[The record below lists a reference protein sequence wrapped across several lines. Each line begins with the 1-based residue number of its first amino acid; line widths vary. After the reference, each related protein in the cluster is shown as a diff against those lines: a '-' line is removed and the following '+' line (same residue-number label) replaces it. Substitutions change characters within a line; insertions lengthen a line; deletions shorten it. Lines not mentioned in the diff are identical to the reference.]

1 MAQETTPTETEPTE
15 PAQGGG
21 EGQEPD
27 YKALYENALKESR
40 KWESRSKA
48 NLKELDE
55 LKAAAPK
62 ADPTVEERLS
72 ALESENASLKA
83 SAARSELV
91 DSVAKATGLD
101 RSIVATLNGE
111 DEDALTEQAKAVAAI
126 AKPAGGAPKVPE
138 ATKLSPANPP
148 EGRPRHRGQEGTP
161 GRHRGQHRLFWKKKG
176 WNMPDIKTLAAA
188 RNVDLVNT
196 FTKSLNKLT
205 AMLHLRPHPGGR
217 RRDPAPEED
226 HRQALPEA
234 EYTEGQ
240 DIPLSTYSFQDVKTY
255 EVELKPYRK
264 QTTLQEVK
272 KRGYDA
278 AVDKTDAAMLS
289 DIQRVIKKDFVA
301 ALGAEGTTAATGKS
315 LVATAA
321 NAWAA
326 LSNLVEDYGFGDA
339 QVVYFV
345 NPVDFAK
352 QIGESEVFSAFGIAT
367 IELGGLRHARLH
379 RNVAAGT
386 IYATVKD
393 NVKVY
398 VAPTD
403 GDELFG
409 CYTDESGYIAVS
421 HSAEL
426 KSLTTDAVAYVG
438 LVRSPSTSTS
448 WSRAPSPRPPSKIP

>member
-1 MAQETTPTETEPTE
+1 
-15 PAQGGG
+15 
-21 EGQEPD
+21 
-27 YKALYENALKESR
+27 
-40 KWESRSKA
+40 
-48 NLKELDE
+48 
-55 LKAAAPK
+55 
-62 ADPTVEERLS
+62 
-72 ALESENASLKA
+72 
-83 SAARSELV
+83 
-91 DSVAKATGLD
+91 
-101 RSIVATLNGE
+101 
-111 DEDALTEQAKAVAAI
+111 
-126 AKPAGGAPKVPE
+126 
-138 ATKLSPANPP
+138 
-148 EGRPRHRGQEGTP
+148 
-161 GRHRGQHRLFWKKKG
+161 
-176 WNMPDIKTLAAA
+176 MPDIKTLAAA

-205 AMLHLRPHPGGR
+205 AMLSTC
-217 RRDPAPEED
+217 API
-226 HRQALPEA
+226 QAAVGETLHQKKITGKLSET

-240 DIPLSTYSFQDVKTY
+240 DIPLSTYSFQDVETY
-255 EVELKPYRK
+255 EVALKPYRK

-289 DIQRVIKKDFVA
+289 DIQRGIKKDFVA
-301 ALGAEGTTAATGKS
+301 ALGADGTTAATGKS

-352 QIGESEVFSAFGIAT
+352 QIGESEVFSAFGISY
-367 IELGGLRHARLH
+367 IENWAGLGTLVSTGS
-379 RNVAAGT
+379 VAAGT

-393 NVKVY
+393 NIKVY

-426 KSLTTDAVAYVG
+426 KSLTYDTVAYVG
-438 LVRSPSTSTS
+438 LVFFAEYIDFVVKGTI
-448 WSRAPSPRPPSKIP
+448 APTA